1 MMKRESYRD
10 FDATELYCPR
20 CRRAVRVRKRLL
32 LILPQGEKYDYSC
45 AFCGTSVGDMYST
58 PLKILMNTSCPASCS
73 TEDIY
78 RTPKQYSSYNGTKET
93 LRIPLIL

>member
-32 LILPQGEKYDYSC
+32 LILPQGEKYDYCC
-45 AFCGTSVGDMYST
+45 AYCGTSVGDKLVT
-58 PLKILMNTSCPASCS
+58 NR
-73 TEDIY
+73 D
-78 RTPKQYSSYNGTKET
+78 NV
-93 LRIPLIL
+93 RIVVT